1 MIKDKKVND
10 SMWLSYARLDN
21 LRVVFSYEA
30 VDGEYWS
37 EVSEV
42 YRGADTLNL
51 MPYLSDSVLSELEK
65 QIVFSQ
71 GDE

>member
-10 SMWLSYARLDN
+10 TMWLSYARLDN
-21 LRVVFSYEA
+21 LRVYFSYEA
-30 VDGEYWS
+30 CDGEYWC

-42 YRGADTLNL
+42 YRGEDTLDL
-51 MPYLSDSVLSELEK
+51 MPYLSDSVLNELEK
-65 QIVFSQ
+65 QIVFAQ

>member
-1 MIKDKKVND
+1 MIND
-10 SMWLSYARLDN
+10 TMCLSYARLDN
-21 LRVVFSYEA
+21 LRVVYAYEA
-30 VDGEYWS
+30 VDGEYWC

-51 MPYLSDSVLSELEK
+51 MPYLSDDVLNELEK

>member
-21 LRVVFSYEA
+21 LRVVYAYEA
-30 VDGEYWS
+30 CDGEYWS

-71 GDE
+71 GDD